1 MGDITA
7 QRPAKTMG
15 RQTCQKCADLPK
27 MCRQT
32 CQKCADLPKMRR
44 SAKTWQGLSA
54 VVPLPSLQSL
64 AAHLLVMHKKEPG
77 SLVSQV
83 QRHFIIGATI

>member
-1 MGDITA
+1 
-7 QRPAKTMG
+7 
-15 RQTCQKCADLPK
+15 
-27 MCRQT
+27 
-32 CQKCADLPKMRR
+32 MRR